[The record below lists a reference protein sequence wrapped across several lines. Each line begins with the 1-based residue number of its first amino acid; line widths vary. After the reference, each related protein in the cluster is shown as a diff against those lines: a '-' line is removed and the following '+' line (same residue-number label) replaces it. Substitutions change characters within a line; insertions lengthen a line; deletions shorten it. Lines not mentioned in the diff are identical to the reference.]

1 MNKLRIPSGLL
12 LGLAGLV
19 IFASLFSNIDLMV
32 DLPTYFKPE
41 YYNQFSPLI
50 LCALLINAGVFI
62 ILKHKRTNFSLAMF
76 GYTALEELLFRA
88 IGLSQNLWPTW
99 LIISFLLLGG
109 ICVFLAHRNPYKLKA
124 LSIRDLIVSL
134 AFGFFESFILPN
146 YIL

>member
-19 IFASLFSNIDLMV
+19 IFASLFSNIDLRV
-32 DLPTYFKPE
+32 DLPTYFKPK

-50 LCALLINAGVFI
+50 LCALLITAGVFI
-62 ILKHKRTNFSLAMF
+62 ILKHKRTNFYLAIF

-88 IGLSQNLWPTW
+88 IGLPQNLWPTW

-109 ICVFLAHRNPYKLKA
+109 ACVFLAHRNPYKLNA
-124 LSIRDLIVSL
+124 LSVRDLVLSL